1 MKENNS
7 DKHNEIEQNKEN
19 NIKNNDIIENNNIQ
33 NESNITNN
41 TDIINE
47 SQNNNDNIINNEI
60 NISNNSDGNN
70 NTNNITNENTENINN
85 SIVNDSVDLDEEEI
99 AEEKFN
105 PTFTFS
111 FKLFFIL
118 NSLSYYYTY
127 YTSNKLKYFSLC
139 LWTIINKNQYYR
151 LISSHFCYKGFL
163 DYFLSMLGFFYL
175 TKYLERQI
183 GSIYL
188 ILFVFHAMIITSIL
202 FLGFM
207 WLFKFMLMS
216 CSFNFIE
223 QGSFSGVDFCL
234 YLSYFLLKKN
244 RSANIN
250 ILNSLDFKGV
260 YLVYLTMLLIQFLSP
275 TSMFFLNISGTLA
288 AFLIFALLK
297 SFTLPKNKWVNDI
310 EKLINLDNPKSVV
323 KNILGYYSLNDN
335 ENIIENVKEFDY
347 FG

>member
-47 SQNNNDNIINNEI
+47 SHNNNDNIRNNEI
-60 NISNNSDGNN
+60 NISNNSDDNN
-70 NTNNITNENTENINN
+70 NTNNITNENSENINN
-85 SIVNDSVDLDEEEI
+85 IVNDSVDLDEEEI
-99 AEEKFN
+99 VEEKFN

-175 TKYLERQI
+175 SKYLERQI

>member
-1 MKENNS
+1 
-7 DKHNEIEQNKEN
+7 
-19 NIKNNDIIENNNIQ
+19 
-33 NESNITNN
+33 
-41 TDIINE
+41 
-47 SQNNNDNIINNEI
+47 
-60 NISNNSDGNN
+60 
-70 NTNNITNENTENINN
+70 
-85 SIVNDSVDLDEEEI
+85 
-99 AEEKFN
+99 
-105 PTFTFS
+105 
-111 FKLFFIL
+111 
-118 NSLSYYYTY
+118 
-127 YTSNKLKYFSLC
+127 
-139 LWTIINKNQYYR
+139 
-151 LISSHFCYKGFL
+151 
-163 DYFLSMLGFFYL
+163 MLGFFYL

>member
-60 NISNNSDGNN
+60 NISNNSDDNN
-70 NTNNITNENTENINN
+70 NTNNITNENSENINN
-85 SIVNDSVDLDEEEI
+85 IVNDSVDLDEEEI
-99 AEEKFN
+99 VEEKFN

-297 SFTLPKNKWVNDI
+297 SFTLPKNKWINDI